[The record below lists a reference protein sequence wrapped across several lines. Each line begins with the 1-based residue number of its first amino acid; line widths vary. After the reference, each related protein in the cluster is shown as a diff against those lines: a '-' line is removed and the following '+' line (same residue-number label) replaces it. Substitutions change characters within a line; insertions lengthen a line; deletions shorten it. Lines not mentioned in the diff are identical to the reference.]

1 MKLYIKASAARRKK
15 RHSRDDPRYDAAD
28 HGAACADIY
37 MFSDRYPEYKNHWRN
52 EVWNRIPRMHFVKHK
67 NKLPDAKLIYDNS
80 YNMYKGYIDTI
91 LERAI
96 EHEKNLMPDYDKL
109 EDVSDFDAIVQSYF
123 KWLSSYLSV
132 NALARPKDIYEKL
145 DELGL

>member
-1 MKLYIKASAARRKK
+1 MNLYLKASAARRK
-15 RHSRDDPRYDAAD
+15 S
-28 HGAACADIY
+28 DIAEMIQDLTPQIMEPLAQIY
-37 MFSDRYPEYKNHWRN
+37 LFSDRYPEYKNHWRN
-52 EVWNRIPRMHFVKHK
+52 EVWNRIPRMPLVKHK

-80 YNMYKGYIDTI
+80 YNMYKGYIETI

-145 DELGL
+145 DDLGL